1 MAHETYWQRAQ
12 VTNITVT
19 GDNLEKAIQRADNAV
34 DFLRNSQYPAY
45 EFPVKSEFS
54 NWRSEQMAWR
64 ETCVLLDQSHH
75 MANLFINGPDALR
88 ALARHGV
95 NSFEEF
101 KPGMAKQY
109 VAVNADG
116 YFVGD
121 GILFYLENGYFNLV
135 ANASII
141 NWVQFHLQTG
151 GYDVT
156 VVREENANRRNEPPR
171 HYRYEIQGPK
181 APPLIEKLIGKA
193 FPAVKFFHMTDL
205 TIAGKAVRALRHGM
219 AGQPGFE
226 IFGPWADGEAVLHA
240 ILSAGEACGLK
251 RGGARCY
258 ATANLESGW
267 IPRPFTAIFGE
278 KQKAFREWLTPQA
291 VGSLGGSMDSRDVSD
306 YYLTPYDLGYGKHV
320 KFDHDFV
327 GRAAL
332 ERIAPI
338 PRREKV
344 TLVWNV
350 DDVLGV
356 MRSQFEPGTPAKYIE
371 FPKSRYAFFQV
382 DKVLSK
388 GKFVGVST
396 DVGYITNERA
406 MISLAS
412 VDVAVAKPGAEV
424 SVLWGEKPNSTKPA
438 VEPHR
443 QVEIRATV
451 APVPYAQVIRDRYRT
466 F

>member
-1 MAHETYWQRAQ
+1 MSRE
-12 VTNITVT
+12 
-19 GDNLEKAIQRADNAV
+19 NLEQAIRRTGSVV

-75 MANLFINGPDALR
+75 MANLFITGPDALR
-88 ALARHGV
+88 AMARHGV
-95 NSFEEF
+95 NSFENF

-109 VAVNADG
+109 VAVNPDG

-121 GILFYLENGYFNLV
+121 GILFHLDDQYFDLV

-151 GYDVT
+151 GYNVK
-156 VVREENANRRNEPPR
+156 VVREENSNRRQEPPR

-181 APPLIEKLIGKA
+181 APALIEELIGA
-193 FPAVKFFHMTDL
+193 TFPAVKFFHMTEL
-205 TIAGKAVRALRHGM
+205 RIAGRKVRALRHGM

-226 IFGPWADGEAVLHA
+226 IFGPWEDGEAVLQA
-240 ILSAGEACGLK
+240 VLSSGEPFGLK

-267 IPRPFTAIFGE
+267 IPRPFTAVFGE
-278 KQKAFREWLTPQA
+278 KEKSFREWLLPEA
-291 VGSLGGSMDSRDVSD
+291 VGSLGGSMDSREISD
-306 YYLTPYDLGYGKHV
+306 YYVTPYDLGYGKHV

-327 GRAAL
+327 GRQAL
-332 ERIAPI
+332 EKMATAPH
-338 PRREKV
+338 RSKV

-350 DDVLGV
+350 DDVLNV
-356 MRSQFEPGTPAKYIE
+356 MRSHFEPGTPAKYIE
-371 FPKSRYAFFQV
+371 FPKARYSFFQV
-382 DKVLSK
+382 DKVIHQ
-388 GKFVGVST
+388 GKFVGMST

-406 MISLAS
+406 LISLAT
-412 VDVAVAKPGAEV
+412 VDPAVAKPGMEIA
-424 SVLWGEKPNSTKPA
+424 VLWGEKPNSSKPA

-451 APVPYAQVIRDRYRT
+451 APVPYAQVIRDSYRKS
-466 F
+466 